1 MLATL
6 GEENTPYLTET
17 NIEKTI
23 QNEFSIYPNPTDGI
37 IHISTPDQDS
47 NVKIYNTMGK
57 IIYQGAY
64 QKTLDLSSFPPGL
77 YILKTGTYNGK
88 IVLR

>member
-6 GEENTPYLTET
+6 GEENTPDITET

-23 QNEFSIYPNPTDGI
+23 QAEFCIYPNPTDGI
-37 IHISTPDQDS
+37 IHISTSDQHS
-47 NVKIYNTMGK
+47 NVQIYNSMGK
-57 IIYQGAY
+57 IIYQGSY
-64 QKTLDLSSFPPGL
+64 QKTVDISIFPPGL